1 MKSFCIKTNSN
12 QKKNFLLKELEKMQ
26 VNEFYISCYEF
37 KIFKNIIIHYTGEDT
52 IFFQQELSEKIANTI
67 VKFYDEEILSRIIRK
82 NYFYLS
88 ENEQEM
94 INRISYRI
102 LIASKDNDN
111 FSEEILK
118 ELIYEYINDNKKM
131 ILDGFVNFRI
141 KEYIETLDYIAELA
155 VTSYL
160 NFIDLK

>member
-1 MKSFCIKTNSN
+1 
-12 QKKNFLLKELEKMQ
+12 
-26 VNEFYISCYEF
+26 
-37 KIFKNIIIHYTGEDT
+37 
-52 IFFQQELSEKIANTI
+52 
-67 VKFYDEEILSRIIRK
+67 
-82 NYFYLS
+82 
-88 ENEQEM
+88 M